1 MAYDIKN
8 VWQTV
13 GWDVHTVWKQHG
25 RLPSRVENATTMMTT
40 TTTGT
45 TTGTPPTLVPPH
57 IVMVGREPLARLY
70 SSYRYNYVVP
80 TLESLRT
87 RGHPRNAS
95 VHPRQANDDYYTPYL
110 FTLAEMVRAE
120 LTQLRKCLHTDWGAQ
135 RTYDKWKT
143 YDTYHAALLLQRR
156 NTTNTTTA
164 VPPPLIDIDGICYG
178 GTISRTIY
186 REQWSELQAQ
196 HPQKVLLNRNLHLTQ
211 ALIGRSL
218 YTFPLEW
225 WYLNFPTPTTTDG
238 SSVGAAA
245 IHPNPRITF
254 VCTEDL
260 SQPATLNEVAGRLG
274 LPPYDGFATVVDA
287 GAYNVGGH
295 RGYDTPTRWDELGT
309 TAVANTNNT
318 ASSSASASSASPKL
332 ATKTIPLPD
341 DLYQELQDFIAPIN
355 ERLFA
360 LTGKRCDW

>member
-45 TTGTPPTLVPPH
+45 PPPPPTLVPPH

-164 VPPPLIDIDGICYG
+164 VPPPLIDVDGICYG

-238 SSVGAAA
+238 GSGGVAA

-260 SQPATLNEVAGRLG
+260 SKPATLNEVAGRLG